1 LLERWLDELIDVLV
15 AALAVSVRRAGE
27 LSEAITA
34 RGGTGLIAA
43 RTVKPGRRDLVAVV
57 LVAAV
62 CAGAAL
68 LP

>member
-1 LLERWLDELIDVLV
+1 
-15 AALAVSVRRAGE
+15 
-27 LSEAITA
+27 
-34 RGGTGLIAA
+34 LIAA